1 MEDLKRLLMSIGEQA
16 YETVALFD
24 QDQILTILGE
34 PVLFDDFR
42 QLWEQGNNQPIQGF
56 DHLARVSFHGN
67 YGLLWIAE
75 SFDESYSIHLKM
87 VDLHVENE
95 RLKKLQDF
103 YHYMIK
109 EVGRVSDMGIL
120 VVNEKGQ
127 LLYENDASQQ
137 IDLKVSVADLVQ
149 MDEPA
154 PTKFDEMIREYPSHK
169 IYRRGLPDQKST
181 LIFSKMQQGEWKKP
195 EAYGSTVSL
204 ERKIIGQTVSME
216 EIMNTINKVAPTDST
231 VLLRGESGTGKEG
244 FAKLIHDKSPRK
256 DKPYI
261 AINCASIPEHLLESE
276 LFGYAKGSFTGAL
289 KGGKTGKFEAANK
302 GTIFLDEI
310 GDMSLNLQAKLLR
323 VLEEKTIEKV
333 GGTRPIK
340 VDVRIISATHQNLET
355 MILRKQ
361 FRKDLFYRLNV
372 IPIYIPALRDRPDDI
387 ENLVHYYIKKHCIVN
402 NRSFM
407 RPSIEVI
414 EKLKAYNWP
423 GNIRE
428 LINVV
433 EYIVSTEEGEIIAEE
448 MLPREILNMKHRE
461 KQDGKLYQAI
471 EETVKRR
478 NVLAEKPQRPLVKKS
493 NAKPRKPNREEL
505 LKLLD
510 EFGYSSENKKELAKH
525 LHISPATLYRWLKK
539 HEIT

>member
-1 MEDLKRLLMSIGEQA
+1 MEDLKRLLMSFGERA
-16 YETVALFD
+16 YQTLVLFD
-24 QDQILTILGE
+24 QDQVLYTIGNSIS
-34 PVLFDDFR
+34 FDGFR
-42 QLWEQGNNQPIQGF
+42 ELWEQRNNQPIQGF
-56 DHLARVSFHGN
+56 DRPARVSFHGN

-75 SFDESYSIHLKM
+75 SFDENYSIHLKM

-95 RLKKLQDF
+95 RLQKLQNF
-103 YHYMIK
+103 YHYMIR
-109 EVGRVSDMGIL
+109 EVGRVSDTGIL

-137 IDLKVSVADLVQ
+137 IDLKASVAELVQ
-149 MDEPA
+149 MDEAA

-181 LIFSKMQQGEWKKP
+181 LIFSKMQQGEWRKT

-204 ERKIIGQTVSME
+204 ERKIIGQTSTME

-231 VLLRGESGTGKEG
+231 VLIRGESGTGKEG

-256 DKPYI
+256 DKPFI
-261 AINCASIPEHLLESE
+261 AINCASIPEHLMESE

-310 GDMSLNLQAKLLR
+310 GDMSINLQAKLLR

-333 GGTRPIK
+333 GGARPIK

-372 IPIYIPALRDRPDDI
+372 IPVPIPALRDRTEDI

-448 MLPREILNMKHRE
+448 MLPREILNMKRRE
-461 KQDGKLYQAI
+461 KSDGKLYQAI
-471 EETVKRR
+471 EETVKRH
-478 NVLAEKPQRPLVKKS
+478 VVPAEKPQRQLVKKS

-525 LHISPATLYRWLKK
+525 LGISPATLYRWLKK